1 MFLLRLSIIQNKY
14 EQIYHYLMFFFNI
27 SDQYLKLENLMTKLS
42 KPCIV
47 DIKMGRKTYDPEASP
62 EKVALEIAKFPP
74 VMQLGYQFSG
84 MLVILQYFNI
94 LTDKSYLNGS
104 YVQYSHL

>member
-1 MFLLRLSIIQNKY
+1 
-14 EQIYHYLMFFFNI
+14 
-27 SDQYLKLENLMTKLS
+27 
-42 KPCIV
+42 
-47 DIKMGRKTYDPEASP
+47 
-62 EKVALEIAKFPP
+62 VALEIAKFPP

-104 YVQYSHL
+104 YVQQNHL